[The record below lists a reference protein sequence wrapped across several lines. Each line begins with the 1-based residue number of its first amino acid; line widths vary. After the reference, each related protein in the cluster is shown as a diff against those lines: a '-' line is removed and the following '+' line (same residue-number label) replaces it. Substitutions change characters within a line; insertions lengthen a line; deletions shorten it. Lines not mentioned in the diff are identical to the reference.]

1 VTGLAVVNELDRK
14 AFVALLGSSFEHA
27 DWVAEQ
33 AFDARPFA
41 TVTALHAAMM
51 DTVRNAPQEA
61 RLAFLNGHP
70 ELASADARLAMTADS
85 VSEQGSAGL
94 DRLSAVEFD
103 RFDDLNSAYRTKF
116 GFPFIIA
123 VRGRSKDEILSIFRE
138 RLATDV
144 STEMEA
150 ALTEIA
156 LITRM
161 RLERLIKEP
170 VT

>member
-1 VTGLAVVNELDRK
+1 
-14 AFVALLGSSFEHA
+14 
-27 DWVAEQ
+27 
-33 AFDARPFA
+33 
-41 TVTALHAAMM
+41 MM

-70 ELASADARLAMTADS
+70 ELAGADARLAMTADS

-94 DRLSAVEFD
+94 DRLSAAEFD

-138 RLATDV
+138 RLASDV

-170 VT
+170 VA